1 MRFHNRANFDTIL
14 DEPAAMVLADIGPHD
29 QYKTITNA
37 AEQVVATCHMA
48 GLGKR
53 RLFYFDSDNDLT
65 ELLHDG
71 NGKFVNFKNAHP
83 SILDEDA

>member
-1 MRFHNRANFDTIL
+1 MDQ
-14 DEPAAMVLADIGPHD
+14 PAAMVLADIGPWD

-37 AEQVVATCHMA
+37 AEKTVLKCHVM

-83 SILDEDA
+83 SILDEEQ